1 MFSGDEP
8 GIESEVSSLAEV
20 AEGEDSTAEARSLG
34 IESEVSSLAEVAEGE
49 DSTAE
54 TRSLEPSTLDDN
66 IAVQNFGRAGEVKEV
81 KWVDPAMSA
90 NTNPFNMSVWAY
102 ALFGF
107 PMVLLANDFLH
118 FIPESAK
125 DGPLGF
131 LL

>member
-8 GIESEVSSLAEV
+8 DIKLEVSSLAEV
-20 AEGEDSTAEARSLG
+20 AEGDDS
-34 IESEVSSLAEVAEGE
+34 I
-49 DSTAE
+49 AE
-54 TRSLEPSTLDDN
+54 TTSLESSTLDDT
-66 IAVQNFGRAGEVKEV
+66 IVVQNFGRAGEVKEV

-90 NTNPFNMSVWAY
+90 NTNPLNMSLWAY

-107 PMVLLANDFLH
+107 PIVLLANDILH

>member
-8 GIESEVSSLAEV
+8 GIQSEVSSLAEV
-20 AEGEDSTAEARSLG
+20 AEGEDAS
-34 IESEVSSLAEVAEGE
+34 
-49 DSTAE
+49 AE
-54 TRSLEPSTLDDN
+54 TAPLESSTLDETM
-66 IAVQNFGRAGEVKEV
+66 AVQNFGRAGEVKEV
-81 KWVDPAMSA
+81 NWVDPAMSA
-90 NTNPFNMSVWAY
+90 NTDPFNMSVWAY

-107 PMVLLANDFLH
+107 PIVLLANDILH